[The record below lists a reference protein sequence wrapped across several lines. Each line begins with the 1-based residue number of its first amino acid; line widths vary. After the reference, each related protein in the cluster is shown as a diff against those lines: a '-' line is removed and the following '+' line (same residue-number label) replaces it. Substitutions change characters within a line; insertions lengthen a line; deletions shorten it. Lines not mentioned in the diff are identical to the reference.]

1 MSRDRRIT
9 LGGIVALAALTALA
23 ATWPTLTGQLVRA
36 KWSPTWADWLPRVTG
51 WTPVAF
57 LVAVV
62 LVAAVPFADRARWR
76 WLLVTAWAATWVW
89 TMALALVDGRSGI
102 ATTFSLRSEYLSD
115 AVQVESISQT
125 FAEFVSRIPIG
136 VTDNWTVHVAG
147 HPIGALLLFVG
158 LVRLGFDDPFSLG
171 LLVLTVGTTA
181 VAAVMV
187 ALRAV
192 AGEAVARAAA
202 PFLVLG
208 PSAVFVGVSADGM
221 FMAIT
226 AWGLAALAVAATS
239 RTRAAVPLAV
249 LSGVML
255 GAGVYLSYGLLLI
268 GLIAVAILAAARAW
282 RVLPW
287 ALWGALAVA
296 AAFTV
301 AGFAWWEAYPVL
313 RERYH
318 KGIASERPY
327 SYWVWANF
335 GAWAVCAGV
344 GVGAG
349 VAHGVRL
356 LASRARLTP
365 ATRALLLVGGAG
377 IGCLVLASLSGMS
390 KAEVERIWLPFTPW
404 VLCLLAL
411 LPTGHRRPVLALQA
425 ALALL
430 TQHLL
435 LSQW

>member
-1 MSRDRRIT
+1 MSSDRRVT
-9 LGGIVALAALTALA
+9 LGGIAALSALTALA
-23 ATWPTLTGQLVRA
+23 ATWPSLTGQLVRA

-51 WTPVAF
+51 WTPVA
-57 LVAVV
+57 VIIAVV
-62 LVAAVPFADRARWR
+62 LLAAIPLADRARWR
-76 WLLVTAWAATWVW
+76 WLLVFAWAATWVW
-89 TMALALVDGRSGI
+89 TMTLALVDGRSGI
-102 ATTFSLRSEYLSD
+102 ATTFAASTEYLAD
-115 AVQVESISQT
+115 AVRVESVSQA
-125 FAEFVSRIPIG
+125 FAEFVSLIPIG
-136 VTDNWTVHVAG
+136 VTDNWGAHVAG

-171 LLVLTVGTTA
+171 LLVLTLGTTA

-187 ALRAV
+187 TLRAV

-239 RTRAAVPLAV
+239 STRAAVPLAV
-249 LSGVML
+249 LSGMLL

-268 GLIAVAILAAARAW
+268 GLIALAIVAAARAW

-287 ALWGALAVA
+287 ALGGALAVA

-301 AGFAWWEAYPVL
+301 AGFAWWEAYSVL
-313 RERYH
+313 RERYYN
-318 KGIASERPY
+318 GIASERPY
-327 SYWVWANF
+327 TYWVWANF
-335 GAWAVCAGV
+335 GAWAICAGV

-356 LASRARLTP
+356 LSNRADLTRAS
-365 ATRALLLVGGAG
+365 RALLLIGVSA

-404 VLCLLAL
+404 VLCLLVL
-411 LPTGHRRPVLALQA
+411 LPTGHRRPVLALQVV
-425 ALALL
+425 LALL